1 MKIAIVSDSN
11 SGLEENL
18 QKKYD
23 IHIIPMPFIVD
34 GNEYHENKD
43 LTHKEFYKYL
53 QENKDVSTSQP
64 SEYEVTSVWDELLK
78 EYDEIVHIPMSSAL
92 SMSTESAK
100 KYAERYN
107 GKVQVVD
114 NKRISVTLKP
124 TLIEARY
131 LANESKTAKEIKEIL
146 EKNSGLNSI
155 YIMVPTLKY
164 LKKGGRITPAAAAL
178 GTLLGIKPVLTIQC
192 GKLDTFAKVLNVK
205 QAETKMIAQI
215 KKEIETRFSKE
226 YKENKLYL
234 AFAHSDNEI
243 EIEHFKQMAIESLPK
258 IPIFSVDPLPLSI
271 ACHIGAKSVA
281 IGLAVS
287 DYPLI

>member
-178 GTLLGIKPVLTIQC
+178 GALLGIKPVLTIQC

-215 KKEIETRFSKE
+215 KKEIETRFSNE

>member
-11 SGLEENL
+11 SGLEEDL

-43 LTHKEFYKYL
+43 LTQKEFYKYL
-53 QENKDVSTSQP
+53 KENKEVSTSQP
-64 SEYEVTSVWDELLK
+64 SEYEITSVWDELLK

-107 GKVQVVD
+107 DKVQVVD
-114 NKRISVTLKP
+114 NKRISITLKSS
-124 TLIEARY
+124 LIEARY

-164 LKKGGRITPAAAAL
+164 LKKGGRITPATAAL

-226 YKENKLYL
+226 YKENKLHL

-243 EIEHFKQMAIESLPK
+243 EIEHFKQMAIEALPK
-258 IPIFSVDPLPLSI
+258 IPIFSIDPLPLSI

-281 IGLAVS
+281 IALAVS